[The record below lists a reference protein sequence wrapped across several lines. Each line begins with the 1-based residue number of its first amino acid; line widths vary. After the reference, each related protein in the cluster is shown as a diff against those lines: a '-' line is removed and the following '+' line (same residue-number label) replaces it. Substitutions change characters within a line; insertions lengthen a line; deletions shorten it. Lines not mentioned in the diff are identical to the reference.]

1 MLSANKIKALAAI
14 KRLQGLTKK
23 VEELIETDAYCIEIL
38 RNTLALKGHIANIQ
52 AEILDS
58 HLHTCA
64 ETKLASSSKE
74 EFITELL
81 QVIELTKR

>member
-58 HLHTCA
+58 HLIFRSLC
-64 ETKLASSSKE
+64 KKRRKE
-74 EFITELL
+74 FFDREKNSFC
-81 QVIELTKR
+81 

>member
-38 RNTLALKGHIANIQ
+38 RNTILILKIKHDIY
-52 AEILDS
+52 
-58 HLHTCA
+58 
-64 ETKLASSSKE
+64 
-74 EFITELL
+74 
-81 QVIELTKR
+81 LTRII